1 MDVYGYL
8 RRINERGAIVTLKEM
23 KMKVLGLIEELNPN
37 NPNLTDDPDIATK
50 INDVTNQIMFELAR
64 IKKIPKYVEME
75 VSAGDI
81 VAFSDIEKECGY
93 EVFQIN
99 LFGGVN
105 NVPKASGTVYKIVE
119 DGTAEIDVSV
129 YPERITSATKDSYE
143 FELSADALEIM
154 PYGIAAD
161 LLKSDVSAEYGSVY
175 ATRYESMKQM
185 LDPRYQ
191 MTSITIEGGVSV

>member
-1 MDVYGYL
+1 M
-8 RRINERGAIVTLKEM
+8 NLKEM
-23 KMKVLGLIEELNPN
+23 KRKYLGLIEELNPKSAQ
-37 NPNLTDDPDIATK
+37 LTDDPDIAAK
-50 INDVTNQIMFELAR
+50 QNDVTNQIMYELAR

-81 VAFSDIEKECGY
+81 VEFSDIERECGY
-93 EVFQIN
+93 EIFQIN
-99 LFGGVN
+99 LVCGVTY
-105 NVPKASGTVYKIVE
+105 VPKASGTVLKILS

-129 YPERITSATKDSYE
+129 YPERITADTKDSYE
-143 FELSADALEIM
+143 FEVSADVLEIM

-191 MTSITIEGGVSV
+191 MPSITIEGGVNI

>member
-1 MDVYGYL
+1 M
-8 RRINERGAIVTLKEM
+8 TLKEM
-23 KMKVLGLIEELNPN
+23 KLKTLRLIEEVSPN
-37 NPNLTDDPDIATK
+37 NPNLTDDPDIAAK

-64 IKKIPKYVEME
+64 MKKIQKYVEME

-81 VAFSDIEKECGY
+81 VDFADIEKECGY
-93 EVFQIN
+93 EVFQVN

-105 NVPKASGTVYKIVE
+105 NIPKAGGTVYKIMESGV
-119 DGTAEIDVSV
+119 AEIDVSV
-129 YPERITSATKDSYE
+129 YPERITADTKDTYE

-161 LLKSDVSAEYGSVY
+161 LLKSDVSVEYGSIY

-191 MTSITIEGGVSV
+191 MMSIYIEGGVNV